1 MSLIKP
7 RTPSDIML
15 LAANILP
22 LAGVMLWGWKV
33 FDIMLLYW
41 IENLIIGVFNIMKM
55 LTLMSRRNQWLA
67 IPIVPF
73 FTFHYGGFCAGHG
86 IFIILLFGL
95 RPKEGEAMEWAQVDG
110 LVMSLLSEPMFLFAL
125 AGLVLSHAFSF
136 FYNYLGV
143 LNTDSKGEIEEA
155 SLPRL
160 MHAPYGRIMIL
171 HITIILGGG
180 AAMAAGEPVWAL
192 MLLTLFKTLAD
203 LGAHQ
208 RSHKKRQTPAEAVRQ
223 VKREQA
229 AAMMG
234 NPPQDP
240 QA

>member
-1 MSLIKP
+1 MSPLRP
-7 RTPSDIML
+7 RTPSDIIL

-41 IENLIIGVFNIMKM
+41 IENIIIGVFNILKM
-55 LTLMSRRNQWLA
+55 LTLMSRRKLWLA

-73 FTFHYGGFCAGHG
+73 FIVHYGMFCAGHG
-86 IFIILLFGL
+86 AFIILLFGL
-95 RPKEGEAMEWAQVDG
+95 RPKEGQVIEWVQIEG
-110 LVMSLLSEPMFLFAL
+110 LLAGLLGEPMFLLSL
-125 AGLVLSHAFSF
+125 AGLVCSHAFSF
-136 FYNYLGV
+136 FYNYLG
-143 LNTDSKGEIEEA
+143 LCNHTSKGEIEDA
-155 SLPRL
+155 SLPKQ

-192 MLLTLFKTLAD
+192 MLLTVFKTIAD
-203 LGAHQ
+203 LRAHQ
-208 RSHKKRQTPAEAVRQ
+208 RSHKKAQSAADAVRQ

-229 AAMMG
+229 AAMG
-234 NPPQDP
+234 LPPDKP
-240 QA
+240 PA

>member
-1 MSLIKP
+1 MSIIRP
-7 RTPSDIML
+7 RTPSDIIL

-33 FDIMLLYW
+33 FDILLLYW

-55 LTLMSRRNQWLA
+55 LTLMSRRKMWLA

-95 RPKEGEAMEWAQVDG
+95 RPKDGEVMEWAQVDG
-110 LVMSLLSEPMFLFAL
+110 LVMGLLSEPMFLLAL
-125 AGLVLSHAFSF
+125 ASLVLSHAFSF

-143 LNTDSKGEIEEA
+143 LNADSKGEIEEA
-155 SLPRL
+155 TLPRL

-192 MLLTLFKTLAD
+192 MLLTLFKTFAD
-203 LGAHQ
+203 LRAHQ
-208 RSHKKRQTPAEAVRQ
+208 RSHKKKQTPAEAVRQ

-229 AAMMG
+229 AAMM
-234 NPPQDP
+234 NPPADP
-240 QA
+240 PR